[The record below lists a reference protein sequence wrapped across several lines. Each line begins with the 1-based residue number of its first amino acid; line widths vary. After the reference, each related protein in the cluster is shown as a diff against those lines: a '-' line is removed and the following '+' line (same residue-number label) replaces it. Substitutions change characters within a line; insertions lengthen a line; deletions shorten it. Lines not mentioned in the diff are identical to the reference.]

1 MLSFLLTNSM
11 FPYDIKIN
19 FYHHKPTS
27 TLKKLKTQKRP
38 CRFCGK
44 AFLICVYFFEFI
56 PYSLLSFSVLI
67 VIFFCPFGYFTILYY
82 IFQKNIVKQKTL
94 VLYYKYKN

>member
-1 MLSFLLTNSM
+1 MLYFLLTNSM

-27 TLKKLKTQKRP
+27 TLKKLKIQKNLAIFVAKP
-38 CRFCGK
+38 LLWVC
-44 AFLICVYFFEFI
+44 FFESFF
-56 PYSLLSFSVLI
+56 YSLLSFSVLI

-82 IFQKNIVKQKTL
+82 IFQKNIVKQKAL
-94 VLYYKYKN
+94 FLYYAI